1 MRDDIRRIACE
12 ATIINRLFKAR
23 DLAVRIPS
31 DAHRLPS
38 HYLTPTTVVYDL
50 VVPMRVDGNKL
61 LAQQE
66 DALSFVRQFRRMNHI
81 VSADNAGMEIMP
93 TVRIDRY
100 EHTVEISRPQREV
113 LRWAEVQWEPT
124 PMTAMVGLRYTH
136 AGAQPVLWSLA
147 NPDQPH
153 ALIAGTTGS
162 GKTNTLLDVLYSL
175 MLHISPAELAIT
187 VVDPKRSE
195 DVQWLD
201 SLPHV
206 RTVAR
211 DLDEA
216 VMAVLRFHG
225 EMEQREMGVVSKGVR
240 HVLAV
245 EECASL
251 TEHPDRQ
258 TRNRILFALADISR
272 RCRENNMNLIVCTQ
286 KPTADV
292 LGDQLKSN
300 LALRLVGSVTSK
312 DDANT
317 AVQVKASG
325 AEALPGYGSFIYRL
339 NRTMFRFQAPL
350 VDTPAGLCRR
360 IKSRWGAAAVQGGAV
375 APVRTGATSENAGH
389 TRVNGVDAPAPAQVV
404 QFFPLADKRA
414 LTAEEAGEVK
424 RLAGHMSKNRLCIHV
439 YGAKSTR
446 YMAWINEAL
455 NVAPE
460 DKRPIVERSPF
471 SFRGA
476 IAPAKPQ

>member
-258 TRNRILFALADISR
+258 TRNRVLFALADIAR
-272 RCRENNMNLIVCTQ
+272 RCRENNMNLIICTQ

-300 LALRLVGSVTSK
+300 LAVRLVGSVTSK

-325 AEALPGYGSFIYRL
+325 AEALPGYGAFIYRL

-350 VDTPAGLCRR
+350 VDTPFALCRR
-360 IKSRWGAAAVQGGAV
+360 IKGRWGGATVVQGSV
-375 APVRTGATSENAGH
+375 SAPVRTGATGESSMR
-389 TRVNGVDAPAPAQVV
+389 TRVTDDVSPAPV
-404 QFFPLADKRA
+404 QAVQLFPLDDKRP
-414 LTAEEAGEVK
+414 LTASESDEVR
-424 RLAGHMSKNRLCIHV
+424 RLAATMSKNQLCIHV
-439 YGAKSTR
+439 YGSKSTR

-455 NVAPE
+455 T
-460 DKRPIVERSPF
+460 DKSQPVRRSPF
-471 SFRGA
+471 SFRG
-476 IAPAKPQ
+476 IVPFTKPQ